1 MRLRHLRLHR
11 VRLQRVGAHARNDQL
26 PADLRRRYGTS
37 IDDSSGGNTFKG
49 DLFAP
54 NGTINIGG
62 GSWTT
67 FAEGLDVERCGWRL
81 HRRRPIGHRDH
92 NGAIG
97 LQLPAPVMRARDRR
111 RVGPRSMLARGARG
125 VLIVAIF
132 GSCLM
137 MLLGMTGLKQHTLLF
152 DFKGGL
158 YNAGHEIVHGH
169 NPYQPR
175 FLANQAAILRAGGI
189 ARGENS
195 LNAFSIPVYPAPI
208 NLAVVPLS
216 LLPFWL
222 AGALFT
228 LLSIAAMV
236 VGLRLL
242 GVRDWRCFAV
252 ALLSW
257 PFVFALDL
265 GALGPLLVLGA
276 GIMWRWRDRLW
287 PPALALASIVVAKV
301 FPWPLGIWLLV
312 TKRYR
317 ALALA
322 IAIGGVATFAAWSV
336 IGFAG
341 MAQYPQMLSNL
352 SLIQEGRA
360 VSLVA
365 VLLAIGVPVGPATA
379 AAFAVTAGLLATAWR
394 FARRPGG
401 DRQAFGL
408 AVIAALTATPI
419 VWEHYMVLLFV
430 PIALLSPRFSRLWLV
445 PVCTPMILVIS
456 AVVVPLGSTVHGADP
471 DTIRATVVWLA
482 LEAIVVFKL
491 VRTPLELRTGSRSSS
506 RLRTPRWLT
515 SGGLAA
521 RGQRPAAGPTAAR

>member
-1 MRLRHLRLHR
+1 MTH
-11 VRLQRVGAHARNDQL
+11 
-26 PADLRRRYGTS
+26 T
-37 IDDSSGGNTFKG
+37 
-49 DLFAP
+49 
-54 NGTINIGG
+54 
-62 GSWTT
+62 
-67 FAEGLDVERCGWRL
+67 
-81 HRRRPIGHRDH
+81 
-92 NGAIG
+92 
-97 LQLPAPVMRARDRR
+97 RDRKL
-111 RVGPRSMLARGARG
+111 GPRG
-125 VLIVAIF
+125 VLATAASALLIF
-132 GSCLM
+132 ALFASCALF
-137 MLLGMTGLKQHTLLF
+137 LLGMSGIKRHALLF

-169 NPYQPR
+169 DPYQPG
-175 FLANQAAILRAGGI
+175 FLAHQAAILRAGGI
-189 ARGENS
+189 ARGETS

-222 AGALFT
+222 AGVLFT

-322 IAIGGVATFAAWSV
+322 VAVGGVATFAAWAV
-336 IGFAG
+336 IGFHG
-341 MAQYPQMLSNL
+341 LAQYPQMLSDL
-352 SLIQEGRA
+352 SLIQERRA

-365 VLLAIGVPVGPATA
+365 VLLAIGVPVALATA
-379 AAFAVTAGLLATAWR
+379 AAFATTAALLGVAWR

-401 DRQAFGL
+401 ERQAFGL

-430 PIALLSPRFSRLWLV
+430 PIALISPRFSKLWLV
-445 PVCTPMILVIS
+445 PVCTPLVIGIS
-456 AVVVPLGSTVHGADP
+456 AGLFPLGKSVHGVEP
-471 DTIRATVVWLA
+471 GSVRAAVLWLA
-482 LEAIVVFKL
+482 LEAIVAFRL
-491 VRTPLELRTGSRSSS
+491 VRTPARTPLESRSGSTRSS
-506 RLRTPRWLT
+506 RLRRPRWLT
-515 SGGLAA
+515 GEGLAA
-521 RGQRPAAGPTAAR
+521 PGSPPVAGQTAAR